1 MPEPEDFE
9 RNNRRFHEI
18 VMNEDWQVNKLDVAE
33 LYLNDQLE
41 DFRQENLE
49 EEWSNMDGVTIIYVP
64 GYGKLQM
71 VWVED
76 DPR

>member
-18 VMNEDWQVNKLDVAE
+18 VMNEEWQVNKLDVAE
-33 LYLNDQLE
+33 LYLNVQLE

-49 EEWSNMDGVTIIYVP
+49 EEWSNMDGLTIIYVP

>member
-49 EEWSNMDGVTIIYVP
+49 EEWSNMD
-64 GYGKLQM
+64 
-71 VWVED
+71 
-76 DPR
+76 